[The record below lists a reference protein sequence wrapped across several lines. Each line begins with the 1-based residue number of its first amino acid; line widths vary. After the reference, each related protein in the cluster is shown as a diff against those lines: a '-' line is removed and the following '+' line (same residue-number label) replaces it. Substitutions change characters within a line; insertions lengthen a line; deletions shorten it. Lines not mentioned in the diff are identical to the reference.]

1 MHVAQPLGDYLPY
14 DLIVD
19 SGQEIHRVQIKT
31 VTKPESDKPNKF
43 GFSLKSGLEG
53 HPYHDGSLD
62 FFGLII
68 LPLRTIYIV
77 PQHKLSGKVKA
88 YTYPEDPNSAGSLE
102 TYKEGWNLLEKVF
115 VLYIELF
122 KC

>member
-1 MHVAQPLGDYLPY
+1 M
-14 DLIVD
+14 D

-31 VTKPESDKPNKF
+31 ATKPESDKSNKF
-43 GFSLKSGLEG
+43 GFGLKSGLEG

-77 PQHKLSGKVKA
+77 PQNKLSGKVKA
-88 YTYPEDPNSAGSLE
+88 YAYPKDSNSAGALE
-102 TYKEGWNLLEKVF
+102 AYKEG
-115 VLYIELF
+115 
-122 KC
+122 

>member
-1 MHVAQPLGDYLPY
+1 M
-14 DLIVD
+14 D

-31 VTKPESDKPNKF
+31 VTKPESDKSNKF

-53 HPYHDGSLD
+53 HPYYDGSLD

-77 PQHKLSGKVKA
+77 PQSALSEKVKA
-88 YTYPEDPNSAGSLE
+88 YAYPENPNSAGALE
-102 TYKEGWNLLEKVF
+102 RYRENWELL
-115 VLYIELF
+115 
-122 KC
+122 